1 MFKFKKE
8 VETDSNEYKQH
19 MYSLCEYKC
28 QRYSTQMN
36 NRLLIGK
43 GKCKYFIGV
52 ADNGDIIGFK
62 TIIDLLLSLSNI
74 LKLIKNLNV
83 HCQNIK
89 IIYFENTETYI
100 LIVDVVSYNQ
110 VHTSPNFITFT
121 ESDDE

>member
-19 MYSLCEYKC
+19 MYSLCEYKF

-36 NRLLIGK
+36 NRLFIGK
-43 GKCKYFIGV
+43 GKCKYFIGLT
-52 ADNGDIIGFK
+52 DNGDIIGFK
-62 TIIDLLLSLSNI
+62 TIMDLLLNLST
-74 LKLIKNLNV
+74 LLMLIKNLSV
-83 HCQNIK
+83 YCKNIK

-100 LIVDVVSYNQ
+100 LIVDVISYKSLY
-110 VHTSPNFITFT
+110 TSPKFITFS